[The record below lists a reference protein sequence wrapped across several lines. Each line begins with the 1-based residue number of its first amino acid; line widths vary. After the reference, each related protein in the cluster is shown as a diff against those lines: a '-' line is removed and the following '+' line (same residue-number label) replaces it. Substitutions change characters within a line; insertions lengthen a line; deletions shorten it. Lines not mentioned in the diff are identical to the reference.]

1 MYIIESAKIIM
12 AESSKSSNLKFSDK
26 VVVVTGSGTGI
37 GQAIA
42 KKFAEKGANIIIMGR
57 RKEPLDKTSDILIE
71 IMKKVGSSGTVRA
84 FSGVDVSDEVGINE
98 MFSSIKQEF
107 GRVDIIVNNAGVSG
121 PVKTFTNASFQDFK
135 DCVAIHLTG
144 TFWTSVQ
151 GLKVMD
157 KGSKIITIAT
167 FFTEENKYEQRPY
180 RFRTPYTAAQ
190 GAKNRLAEALAWEL
204 VEQGI
209 KSVATNPGPVH
220 SDRIYKTV
228 YPKAAAEFLRI
239 GGYPGLDST
248 EIELSAINGLEL
260 LGESPEV
267 FSKGIMEIAQ
277 QISKSRSSPS
287 SSSSSSSPP
296 PTHSS
301 AQPSSPSKTT
311 TTTTTTSNTPITDSD
326 NAATTTTATAAAAAT
341 TPPPPQLTPTQGS
354 GDLNKTI
361 EGMLIKIQEIAEKI
375 QQNTSKMIVDNEFL
389 SQEEVADMVLTL
401 SDDTISKLING
412 RIIPND
418 RVFYPVKPIVGTF
431 IDDNSIQNL
440 KEKVVIITTTSS
452 KEKDVQR
459 IISLA
464 NKLNDIGVKQVIIL
478 SKNFDDTKFY
488 KDFHSHSLDLADE
501 EKVKRIFNTAKTKFG
516 SINSVIHITGD
527 YDYNRSLLS
536 LSREDWDLLVENFIH
551 IPALITREAVKFM
564 SPADAIQKPSQFK
577 DSKGIIVILGPDSPS
592 GKKISGLSRA
602 RSEVFRGAL
611 RPYTATVNQELSDVL
626 GSKIKLNLILAGNV
640 EGIESKIENVTT
652 SVLNL
657 IAGSSLNKNEAFFY
671 MKEGTKKKNN

>member
-1 MYIIESAKIIM
+1 M
-12 AESSKSSNLKFSDK
+12 AESLESPSLKFSDK
-26 VVVVTGSGTGI
+26 IVVITGSGTGI

-42 KKFAEKGANIIIMGR
+42 KKFAETGASIIIMGR
-57 RKEPLDKTSDILIE
+57 RKEPLDKTTEILID
-71 IMKKVGSSGTVRA
+71 IMKKVGSSGTVRS
-84 FSGVDVSDEVGINE
+84 FSGVDVSDENGINE
-98 MFSSIKQEF
+98 MFSNIKQEF
-107 GRVDIIVNNAGVSG
+107 GKVDIIVNNAGVSG

-204 VEQGI
+204 VERGI
-209 KSVATNPGPVH
+209 KSVGTNPGPVH

-248 EIELSAINGLEL
+248 EVEVSSTKGLDL
-260 LGESPEV
+260 LGESHEV

-277 QISKSRSSPS
+277 QISDSRLSISSSTLPPPSSPSSSPS
-287 SSSSSSSPP
+287 SSSSSSSTSTTTSTTITGSDDASSSSSPPP
-296 PTHSS
+296 PT
-301 AQPSSPSKTT
+301 
-311 TTTTTTSNTPITDSD
+311 
-326 NAATTTTATAAAAAT
+326 TTALN
-341 TPPPPQLTPTQGS
+341 PNQD
-354 GDLNKTI
+354 DLNKTI

-375 QQNTSKMIVDNEFL
+375 QNNTSKMIVDNEFL

-418 RVFYPVKPIVGTF
+418 RVFYPVKPIVGTS

-478 SKNFDDTKFY
+478 SKNYDDTKFY

-516 SINSVIHITGD
+516 SIDSVIHITGE
-527 YDYNRSLLS
+527 YDYNRSLSS
-536 LSREDWDLLVENFIH
+536 LSREEWDILVENFIH

-626 GSKIKLNLILAGNV
+626 GSKIKLNLILAGNI
-640 EGIESKIENVTT
+640 EGIESNIENVTT

-657 IAGSSLNKNEAFFY
+657 IAGSSLNKNESIFY
-671 MKEGTKKKNN
+671 IDEGKKEK

>member
-1 MYIIESAKIIM
+1 M
-12 AESSKSSNLKFSDK
+12 AESLKTPSLKFSDK
-26 VVVVTGSGTGI
+26 TVVITGSGTGI

-42 KKFAEKGANIIIMGR
+42 KKFAENGASIIIMGR
-57 RKEPLDKTSDILIE
+57 RKEPLDKTTEILND
-71 IMKKVGSSGTVRA
+71 IMKKAGSSGTVKS
-84 FSGVDVSDEVGINE
+84 FSGVDVSDENGINE
-98 MFSSIKQEF
+98 MFSNIQQEF
-107 GRVDIIVNNAGVSG
+107 GKVDIIVNNAGVSG

-157 KGSKIITIAT
+157 KESKIITIAT

-204 VEQGI
+204 VERGI

-228 YPKAAAEFLRI
+228 YPKAAAEFLRV
-239 GGYPGLDST
+239 GGYPGLDSS
-248 EIELSAINGLEL
+248 EIEVSATKGLEL
-260 LGESPEV
+260 LGEPPEV
-267 FSKGIMEIAQ
+267 YSNGIKEIAQ
-277 QISKSRSSPS
+277 QVFSSRSSIS
-287 SSSSSSSPP
+287 SSSS
-296 PTHSS
+296 
-301 AQPSSPSKTT
+301 
-311 TTTTTTSNTPITDSD
+311 TTTTSSTSKDDDSNTVSSSHTSNQDD
-326 NAATTTTATAAAAAT
+326 
-341 TPPPPQLTPTQGS
+341 LT
-354 GDLNKTI
+354 NTI
-361 EGMLIKIQEIAEKI
+361 EGMLTKIQEIAEKI
-375 QQNTSKMIVDNEFL
+375 QKNTSKMIVDNEFL

-401 SDDTISKLING
+401 SDNTISKLING

-418 RVFYPVKPIVGTF
+418 RVFYPVKPIVGTS
-431 IDDNSIQNL
+431 IDDSNIQNL
-440 KEKVVIITTTSS
+440 KEKVVVITTTSS

-459 IISLA
+459 ITSLA
-464 NKLNDIGVKQVIIL
+464 NRLNDSGVKQVIIL
-478 SKNFDDTKFY
+478 SKNNDDDTKFY
-488 KDFHSHSLDLADE
+488 KDFHSHSLDLSDE

-516 SINSVIHITGD
+516 SIDSVIHVTGE

-536 LSREDWDLLVENFIH
+536 LSREEWNILVESFIH

-564 SPADAIQKPSQFK
+564 SPPDAIQKPSQFK

-592 GKKISGLSRA
+592 GKKISGLTRA

-626 GSKIKLNLILAGNV
+626 GSKITLKLILPGNI
-640 EGIESKIENVTT
+640 EGIESNIENVTT

-657 IAGSSLNKNEAFFY
+657 IAGSSMNKNESIFY
-671 MKEGTKKKNN
+671 IDEGKKEK

>member
-1 MYIIESAKIIM
+1 M

-239 GGYPGLDST
+239 GGYPGLSSL

-287 SSSSSSSPP
+287 SSSSSSP
-296 PTHSS
+296 HSS
-301 AQPSSPSKTT
+301 SQPSSPSKTT
-311 TTTTTTSNTPITDSD
+311 NTTTTPPPSNTSITDSD
-326 NAATTTTATAAAAAT
+326 NAATTTTATAAAT
-341 TPPPPQLTPTQGS
+341 TPPPHLTPTQG
-354 GDLNKTI
+354 GDL
-361 EGMLIKIQEIAEKI
+361 
-375 QQNTSKMIVDNEFL
+375 
-389 SQEEVADMVLTL
+389 
-401 SDDTISKLING
+401 
-412 RIIPND
+412 
-418 RVFYPVKPIVGTF
+418 
-431 IDDNSIQNL
+431 
-440 KEKVVIITTTSS
+440 
-452 KEKDVQR
+452 
-459 IISLA
+459 
-464 NKLNDIGVKQVIIL
+464 
-478 SKNFDDTKFY
+478 
-488 KDFHSHSLDLADE
+488 
-501 EKVKRIFNTAKTKFG
+501 
-516 SINSVIHITGD
+516 
-527 YDYNRSLLS
+527 
-536 LSREDWDLLVENFIH
+536 
-551 IPALITREAVKFM
+551 
-564 SPADAIQKPSQFK
+564 
-577 DSKGIIVILGPDSPS
+577 
-592 GKKISGLSRA
+592 
-602 RSEVFRGAL
+602 
-611 RPYTATVNQELSDVL
+611 
-626 GSKIKLNLILAGNV
+626 
-640 EGIESKIENVTT
+640 
-652 SVLNL
+652 
-657 IAGSSLNKNEAFFY
+657 
-671 MKEGTKKKNN
+671 

>member
-1 MYIIESAKIIM
+1 M
-12 AESSKSSNLKFSDK
+12 AESLKTPALKFSDK
-26 VVVVTGSGTGI
+26 IVVITGSGTGI

-42 KKFAEKGANIIIMGR
+42 KKFAERGASIIILGR
-57 RKEPLDKTSDILIE
+57 RKEPLDKTTEILVD
-71 IMKKVGSSGTVRA
+71 IMKKVGSSGTVRS
-84 FSGVDVSDEVGINE
+84 FSGVDVSDENGINE
-98 MFSSIKQEF
+98 MFSNIKQEF
-107 GRVDIIVNNAGVSG
+107 GKVDIIVNNAGVSG
-121 PVKTFTNASFQDFK
+121 PVKTFTNASFKDFK

-144 TFWTSVQ
+144 TFWTSIQ

-248 EIELSAINGLEL
+248 EVELSATNGLDL

-277 QISKSRSSPS
+277 QVSNSRLSSISPPSPPPSSTSTTSATTVTGTDDGVTAAASPPPS
-287 SSSSSSSPP
+287 SS
-296 PTHSS
+296 
-301 AQPSSPSKTT
+301 AAAG
-311 TTTTTTSNTPITDSD
+311 
-326 NAATTTTATAAAAAT
+326 AAT
-341 TPPPPQLTPTQGS
+341 PPFIANQ

-375 QQNTSKMIVDNEFL
+375 QNNTSKMIVDNEFL

-418 RVFYPVKPIVGTF
+418 RVFYPVKPIVGTS

-478 SKNFDDTKFY
+478 SKNYDDTKFY

-516 SINSVIHITGD
+516 SIDSVIHITGD

-536 LSREDWDLLVENFIH
+536 LSRQDWDLLVENFIH

-640 EGIESKIENVTT
+640 EGMESNIENVTT

-657 IAGSSLNKNEAFFY
+657 ISGSSLNKNESIFY
-671 MKEGTKKKNN
+671 IDEGTKKNNN

>member
-1 MYIIESAKIIM
+1 M
-12 AESSKSSNLKFSDK
+12 AESFKSSLKFSDK
-26 VVVVTGSGTGI
+26 IVVITGSGTGI

-42 KKFAEKGANIIIMGR
+42 KKFAENGASIIIMGR
-57 RKEPLDKTSDILIE
+57 RKEPLDKTTEILND
-71 IMKKVGSSGTVRA
+71 IMKKAGSSGTVRS
-84 FSGVDVSDEVGINE
+84 FSGVDVSDENGINE
-98 MFSSIKQEF
+98 MFSNIQQEF
-107 GRVDIIVNNAGVSG
+107 GKVDIIVNNAGVSG

-157 KGSKIITIAT
+157 KDSKIITIAT

-204 VEQGI
+204 VERGI

-239 GGYPGLDST
+239 GGYPGLDSS
-248 EIELSAINGLEL
+248 EIELSATKGLDF
-260 LGESPEV
+260 LGEPPEV
-267 FSKGIMEIAQ
+267 FSNGIKEIAQ
-277 QISKSRSSPS
+277 QVSGSRSSVS
-287 SSSSSSSPP
+287 SSSSS
-296 PTHSS
+296 
-301 AQPSSPSKTT
+301 
-311 TTTTTTSNTPITDSD
+311 TTTTSSTSKHDDSNTVSST
-326 NAATTTTATAAAAAT
+326 
-341 TPPPPQLTPTQGS
+341 LTS
-354 GDLNKTI
+354 NHNDLTKTI
-361 EGMLIKIQEIAEKI
+361 EGMLMKIQEIAEKI
-375 QQNTSKMIVDNEFL
+375 QKNTSKMIVDNEFL

-401 SDDTISKLING
+401 SDNTISKLING

-418 RVFYPVKPIVGTF
+418 RVFYPVKPIVGTS
-431 IDDNSIQNL
+431 IDDSNIQNL
-440 KEKVVIITTTSS
+440 KEKVVVITTTSS

-459 IISLA
+459 ITSLA
-464 NKLNDIGVKQVIIL
+464 NRLNDSGVKQVIIL
-478 SKNFDDTKFY
+478 SKNNDDDTKFY
-488 KDFHSHSLDLADE
+488 KDFHSHSLDLSDE

-516 SINSVIHITGD
+516 SIDSVIHVTGE

-536 LSREDWDLLVENFIH
+536 LTREEWDKLVENFIH

-564 SPADAIQKPSQFK
+564 SPPDASQKPSQFK

-592 GKKISGLSRA
+592 GKKISGLTRA

-626 GSKIKLNLILAGNV
+626 GSKITLKLILPGNI
-640 EGIESKIENVTT
+640 EGIESNIENVTT

-657 IAGSSLNKNEAFFY
+657 IAGSSLNKNESIFY
-671 MKEGTKKKNN
+671 IDEGKK